1 MLQYR
6 SCLRHLQK
14 HTSGLNNSIT
24 GLISNPTKPKT
35 FPYFEMNQTMKN
47 TMKNMI
53 QLTTA
58 LVLGIAL
65 FFISSCT
72 KKAPAI
78 DYDSM
83 HVYQPEELQKLI
95 DNAIKIE
102 RVGAPSVRKSDNG
115 DSTVITT
122 TVQMYRVY
130 VATNDDRLVPIGEV
144 TDSVKM
150 MRPNGPIVITA
161 SCDMMCNPPA
171 DGGSCNVE
179 GCMPTDKCGC
189 TQGSCGNNCTTH
201 KICKQGLAG
210 FSFGGGVIMF

>member
-1 MLQYR
+1 
-6 SCLRHLQK
+6 
-14 HTSGLNNSIT
+14 
-24 GLISNPTKPKT
+24 
-35 FPYFEMNQTMKN
+35 MKN
-47 TMKNMI
+47 LL

-58 LVLGIAL
+58 LILGFAL

-72 KKAPAI
+72 KKAPEV
-78 DYDSM
+78 DYSSM
-83 HVYQPEELQKLI
+83 HVYNAEELQKLI
-95 DNAIKIE
+95 DNAIRIE
-102 RVGAPSVRKSDNG
+102 MVGESTVRKSENPI
-115 DSTVITT
+115 DSSVTTT

-130 VATNDDRLVPIGEV
+130 VGTKGDQLIPIAEV

-150 MRPNGPIVITA
+150 ARPAGPIVITS
-161 SCDMMCNPPA
+161 SCEMTCNSPA

-201 KICKQGLAG
+201 KICSQGLAG